1 MPMERN
7 QTKKELFLKLIPVCI
22 LICICFVFRDTFAAN
37 EEHGNVILY
46 MTAACTGFSLF
57 LSFFRLKDKK
67 WLNLI
72 YNLLIFLLVPLL
84 IETAVEALNTN
95 LLWEIAI
102 KGNIFM
108 NYLIYLMIYV
118 LLYACFGSLKIS
130 LLVSSTLFTAFGIV
144 NMYVKLYKGSPLLPW
159 DFGSIKTAANV
170 AGTFQFSISCEILF
184 SLSAL
189 LLVIL
194 LTLNIRQKKKA
205 KRRPALR
212 LACLALFVGVSGTF
226 YMTDIFARE
235 FGATPDFF
243 NQTRGYEQKG
253 AVAEFVV
260 NTKYMSLNEP
270 ATYDPS
276 LVEEEVRN
284 YTDPNA
290 SILKEKPK
298 DLPEK
303 PNIIVI
309 MNESFSDLSVIGDF
323 ETNIPYMPYID
334 SMRDMENVIEGNAYV
349 STIGTGTSNTEYE
362 FLTGNPMAFLP
373 IGSNAYQ
380 LYVDHTQPSLVS
392 TVHSQNYSAVTFHPY
407 YQSSWNRV
415 SVYENMGFED
425 FISIEDLASPVKLRR
440 FVSDAY
446 DFEYIKKLYE
456 QKDPDQPFFLFNI
469 TMQNHSSYEKEYANF
484 KQEVWLEGLEGTYP
498 ETDQYLSLIKRTDD
512 AFKVLIEYFQ
522 QIHEPTVILMFG
534 DHQPFIENG
543 FYSEVMQENLSEM
556 DDEKAQLRYIT
567 RFVLWA
573 NYDIPEAWIDH
584 ISVNYL
590 SVLLSEAANLKQTDY
605 QRFLATLYNKVPVIT
620 TMGCIDQEGNYFF
633 QDEDNN
639 NEEGLRIYRNAAY
652 NNLRE
657 DEKRV
662 NSLFYLQN

>member
-1 MPMERN
+1 MERN
-7 QTKKELFLKLIPVCI
+7 KTKKTLLLKLIPVLGMIFLC
-22 LICICFVFRDTFAAN
+22 VHFRNTFAAN
-37 EEHGNVILY
+37 EEHGTIILY
-46 MTAACTGFSLF
+46 MTAVCLGLNIV
-57 LSFFRLKDKK
+57 LSFFQLKEKK
-67 WLNLI
+67 WLQIL
-72 YNLLIFLLVPLL
+72 YNVCIFLLIPLF

-108 NYLIYLMIYV
+108 NYMIYI
-118 LLYACFGSLKIS
+118 LLYVLVYACLGSMKIS
-130 LLVSSTLFTAFGIV
+130 LIFSSTVFTAFGIA

-170 AGTFQFSISCEILF
+170 AGTFQFSITCEILF
-184 SLSAL
+184 SLSVL

-194 LTLNIRQKKKA
+194 LAINVHEKHKEKHIIV
-205 KRRPALR
+205 LR
-212 LACLALFVGVSGTF
+212 ILCLVVFTAVSGTF

-260 NTKYMSLNEP
+260 NTKYMSLKQP
-270 ATYDPS
+270 SSYDPS
-276 LVEEEVRN
+276 TLAQEVED
-284 YTDPNA
+284 YIDPDA
-290 SILKEKPK
+290 SILQEKPEN
-298 DLPEK
+298 LPAQ

-323 ETNIPYMPYID
+323 QTNIPYMPYID
-334 SMRDMENVIEGNAYV
+334 SMKNMENVIEGNAYV

-392 TVHSQNYSAVTFHPY
+392 TVHAQDYSALSFHPY

-425 FISIEDLASPVKLRR
+425 FITIEDLASPVKLRR

-446 DFEYIKKLYE
+446 DFEYIKRLYE
-456 QKDPDQPFFLFNI
+456 ERDPDKPFFLFNI

-484 KQEVWLEGLEGTYP
+484 KQEVWLEGLEGNYP
-498 ETDQYLSLIKRTDD
+498 ETNQYLSLIKRTDD
-512 AFKVLIEYFQ
+512 AFKVLIDYFANRQ
-522 QIHEPTVILMFG
+522 EPTIVLMFG

-543 FYSEVMQENLSEM
+543 FYSEVMQEKISEM
-556 DDEKAQLRYIT
+556 EDEKAQLRYIT

-573 NYDIPEAWIDH
+573 NYDIPEAWIDR

-590 SVLLSEAANLKQTDY
+590 SVLLSEVANLKQTDY
-605 QRFLATLYNKVPVIT
+605 QKFLATLYNEVPVIT
-620 TMGCIDQEGNYFF
+620 TMGCIDTEGNYFF
-633 QDEDNN
+633 QDEENN
-639 NEEGLRIYRNAAY
+639 NEEGMRIYRNAAY